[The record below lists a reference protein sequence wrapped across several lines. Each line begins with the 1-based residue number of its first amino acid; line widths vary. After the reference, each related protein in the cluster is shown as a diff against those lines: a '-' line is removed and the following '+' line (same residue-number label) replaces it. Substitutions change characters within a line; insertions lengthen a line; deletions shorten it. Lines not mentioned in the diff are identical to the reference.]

1 MPQTVSCIVAIDLK
15 PGTDTHAAV
24 ERMMLEHWRRA
35 SPAQK
40 LERMFSMAQTVN
52 ELARADLRARY
63 PAATPHE
70 IELRLRS
77 RSLDRETMI
86 RVFGWDPEL
95 HGK

>member
-1 MPQTVSCIVAIDLK
+1 VAIELE
-15 PGTDTHAAV
+15 PGNDTHPEV
-24 ERMMLEHWRRA
+24 ERMMLDHWRRA
-35 SPAQK
+35 TPAQK
-40 LERMFSMAQTVN
+40 LERMFTMGHTVN

-63 PAATPHE
+63 PAATPRE

-95 HGK
+95 HGR

>member
-1 MPQTVSCIVAIDLK
+1 MAIELP
-15 PGTDTHAAV
+15 PGTDTHPAA

-35 SPAQK
+35 TPTQK
-40 LERMFSMAQTVN
+40 AERMFAMGRTVN

-63 PAATPHE
+63 PAATPRE

-86 RVFGWDPEL
+86 RAFGWDPDR

>member
-1 MPQTVSCIVAIDLK
+1 VTSEPK
-15 PGTDTHAAV
+15 PGTDTDPKV

-35 SPAQK
+35 SPAHK
-40 LERMFSMAQTVN
+40 LERLFSMGHAVN
-52 ELARADLRARY
+52 ELARADLRSRY
-63 PAATPHE
+63 PGAPPRE

-77 RSLDRETMI
+77 RSLDRATMI

>member
-1 MPQTVSCIVAIDLK
+1 
-15 PGTDTHAAV
+15 
-24 ERMMLEHWRRA
+24 MMLDHWSRA
-35 SPAQK
+35 TPAQK
-40 LERMFSMAQTVN
+40 LERMFAMGHMVN

-63 PAATPHE
+63 PEATGRE

-86 RVFGWDPEL
+86 RVFAWDPEL